1 MPLTDK
7 KSVAVYALLELRFV
21 WALLQARGKRKG
33 KKQVYVFNEKQE
45 RALDNLHEALD
56 KLADDD
62 AHWQSA
68 IHALHSLFDE
78 VYFPEAYETKNT
90 DFDMPSTAF
99 LATQCVAADG
109 TYLNIHRIPPI
120 MAKLQYSMRLR
131 SIPRLLQLR
140 KMYPIDNDFSK

>member
-1 MPLTDK
+1 
-7 KSVAVYALLELRFV
+7 VAVYAVLELRFV
-21 WALLQARGKRKG
+21 WALLRARKKRKG
-33 KKQVYVFNEKQE
+33 KQVYVFNKKQE
-45 RALDNLHEALD
+45 QALDNLWGALE

-62 AHWQSA
+62 THWQSA
-68 IHALHSLFDE
+68 VQALHSLFDE
-78 VYFPEAYETKNT
+78 VYFPEAYETKNA

-109 TYLNIHRIPPI
+109 TYMNVHRIPPI

-140 KMYPIDNDFSK
+140 SRYPIDDDFYE